1 MERAA
6 VYNDD
11 WKRNFTCTHTH
22 THTHNPCVFVSV
34 FVFAALCMSLSEYF
48 ITTMTVSIFTHT
60 TLAKLTSVKRL

>member
-11 WKRNFTCTHTH
+11 WKRNF